1 MYTLRLYPW
10 TFSKQLHCHSQ
21 SLRPTQIFDSLYNC
35 MITFHLL
42 PLHLG
47 QFISDSLLFLGFKVQ
62 FPAEANIL
70 IIQVVHPPTQLPVSA
85 SPIAGRN
92 V

>member
-1 MYTLRLYPW
+1 MT
-10 TFSKQLHCHSQ
+10 
-21 SLRPTQIFDSLYNC
+21 I
-35 MITFHLL
+35 FHLL
-42 PLHLG
+42 PPDLG
-47 QFISDSLLFLGFKVQ
+47 HIISDSLLFLGFKVQ
-62 FPAEANIL
+62 FPAETNIL